1 MQFMNKQFQDIP
13 PVSYRKSLEYWGNV
27 IFLHTPHYL
36 CYLIPLHIDARHLSR
51 NKKLYSETYIWNIP
65 RGCYGPFSFEID
77 LPERIFSPALSLL
90 LLPAYLGKIC
100 HVSHPLSILI
110 FDDSTLEEQKER
122 PEIREVGGAERKDR
136 HNNILRL
143 ASDNKWQEGRVL

>member
-1 MQFMNKQFQDIP
+1 MQGTFHGIKNYILK
-13 PVSYRKSLEYWGNV
+13 
-27 IFLHTPHYL
+27 HTSGVYQGGAMAL
-36 CYLIPLHIDARHLSR
+36 
-51 NKKLYSETYIWNIP
+51 
-65 RGCYGPFSFEID
+65 FSFEID

-90 LLPAYLGKIC
+90 LLPAYFGKIC

-110 FDDSTLEEQKER
+110 FDDSTLEEQKES

-143 ASDNKWQEGRVL
+143 ASDNKWREGRIL